1 MKRKALYGLAA
12 LAGLVLLVSACGG
25 GEDSSAGDQTTTEEL
40 VETTDPMTTAP
51 AEKPETSEDCKR
63 VPADVVAGIQEGIT
77 TRGVKLRNA
86 WAVHSDDL
94 ENAWYI
100 SGDLQ
105 GPGLE
110 GADDIATW
118 AKSGDL
124 VVGGGLLIASND
136 VAKDF
141 SDWGAEAQPG
151 SPAAEAASMDNHGA
165 EESQDC
171 VRAA

>member
-1 MKRKALYGLAA
+1 MLYVLAA
-12 LAGLVLLVSACGG
+12 FVALVFVVSGCGS
-25 GEDSSAGDQTTTEEL
+25 EDTDSAGAQTTTEERA
-40 VETTDPMTTAP
+40 ETDEMTTT
-51 AEKPETSEDCKR
+51 AEAEEPEQSEDCQP
-63 VPADVVAGIQEGIT
+63 VPADLVAAIEEGFT
-77 TRGVKLRNA
+77 AKGVKLRNA
-86 WAVHSDDL
+86 YAVRSNDL

-110 GADDIATW
+110 GDDEIATW

-124 VVGGGLLIASND
+124 VVGGGLLIASNS
-136 VAKDF
+136 VAKEF

-171 VRAA
+171 VEAA